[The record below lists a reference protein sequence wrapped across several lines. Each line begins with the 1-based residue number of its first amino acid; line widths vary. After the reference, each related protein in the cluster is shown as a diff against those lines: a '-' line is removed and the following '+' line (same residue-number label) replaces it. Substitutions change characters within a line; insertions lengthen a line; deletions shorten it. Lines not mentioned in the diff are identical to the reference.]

1 MTEPI
6 GAPVAVVLASASA
19 ARAQLL
25 RAAGVTLTIDP
36 AAIDE
41 DEVKTSLRQ
50 SGADGAAVAE
60 SLAELKA
67 LRIARRHPAA
77 LVIGADQVLQQ
88 GAELHDKPPD
98 LAAAR
103 QQLRALRGRTH
114 ELISAVVVVRDGVR
128 LWHHVG
134 RARLTMRAFTD
145 RFLEQYL
152 TDAGDEALGS
162 VGAYRL
168 EGKGVQLF
176 QRIEG
181 DYFTILG
188 LPLLP
193 VVDYLREQGALPS

>member
-1 MTEPI
+1 MTGQVSVP
-6 GAPVAVVLASASA
+6 VVLASASA
-19 ARAQLL
+19 ARAPLL
-25 RAAGVTLTIDP
+25 RAAGVALVIDP

-41 DEVKTSLRQ
+41 DEVKASLRL
-50 SGADGAAVAE
+50 SGADGAVVAE

-67 LRIARRHPAA
+67 LRIARHHPAA

-88 GAELHDKPPD
+88 GADLYDKPQG

-103 QQLRALRGRTH
+103 RQLLALRGRTH
-114 ELISAVVVVRDGVR
+114 ELISAVVIVRDGIR

-145 RFLEQYL
+145 SFLEQYL
-152 TDAGDEALGS
+152 TEAGGEALGS

-168 EGKGVQLF
+168 EGRGVQLF
-176 QRIEG
+176 QRIDG

-193 VVDYLREQGALPS
+193 VVDFLREQGTLPS

>member
-1 MTEPI
+1 MTGQI
-6 GAPVAVVLASASA
+6 GVPVVLASASA

-25 RAAGVTLTIDP
+25 RAAGVALAIDP

-41 DEVKTSLRQ
+41 DEVKASLRQ

-60 SLAELKA
+60 RLAELKA
-67 LRIARRHPAA
+67 LRIANRHPAA

-88 GAELHDKPPD
+88 GAELYDKPPD

-103 QQLRALRGRTH
+103 RQLLALRGQTH
-114 ELISAVVVVRDGVR
+114 ELISAVVIVRDGVR

-134 RARLTMRAFTD
+134 RAKLTMRTFTD
-145 RFLEQYL
+145 QFLEQYL
-152 TDAGDEALGS
+152 TEAGDEALGS

-168 EGKGVQLF
+168 EGRGVQLF

-193 VVDYLREQGALPS
+193 VVDFLREQGVLPS